1 MERLNH
7 YFHIYV
13 HLQEA
18 IAAANIKQL
27 PSEQNPLLIKLEETL
42 QEIKVRR
49 QAYYSNTFIGNHVH
63 KCLKVL

>member
-1 MERLNH
+1 M
-7 YFHIYV
+7 FIFIDP
-13 HLQEA
+13 HLQEV
-18 IAAANIKQL
+18 IAATQVKQL
-27 PSEQNPLLIKLEETL
+27 PPDQNPLLIKLEETL